1 MRRLTVTVSALI
13 LMFLLSAGAVFAG
26 DRELKE
32 HVTFREQVMVGNTM
46 VKPGDYLIR
55 YNTETG
61 VMKVMKGDD
70 VVAQARAMLKVNN
83 DKAPHD
89 VLYFNTS
96 NGTYQLTDLKL
107 GGQREELVLSDMA
120 AAADC
125 FICDLT
131 APAFDYFE
139 SLMIYPDEY

>member
-1 MRRLTVTVSALI
+1 MRRLTVTVSAVI
-13 LMFLLSAGAVFAG
+13 FMFLLSVGAVFAG

-32 HVTFREQVMVGNTM
+32 HVTFREKVMVGNTL

-61 VMKVMKGDD
+61 EMKVMKGDD

-83 DKAPHD
+83 EKVPHD

-96 NGTYQLTDLKL
+96 NGTYQLTGLKL
-107 GGQREELVLSDMA
+107 GGQREELVLSDTV

-125 FICDLT
+125 FSCALT

-139 SLMIYPDEY
+139 SVMVYPDEY